1 MTSQI
6 PITFVHQVYRE
17 TLLNDDDE
25 DTNEN
30 DYVDIEVS
38 TPCLQGYILSET
50 SFPRDV
56 NVIFCSILQPS
67 SDSFTPVSAIISDG
81 ETNKSLDDISDHSAT
96 DVDTYDGDNDTDK
109 FASENK
115 QRGIDG
121 CGRGRGHGEQGHG
134 PRAGHKLET
143 NCRRGRD
150 CSRGKGRR
158 VNARNRA
165 PPVII

>member
-30 DYVDIEVS
+30 GYVDIEVS

-81 ETNKSLDDISDHSAT
+81 ETNKSLDDDDS
-96 DVDTYDGDNDTDK
+96 DNDTDK

-121 CGRGRGHGEQGHG
+121 RGRGRGHGEQGHG

-143 NCRRGRD
+143 NCRRGRG
-150 CSRGKGRR
+150 CGRGKGRG